1 MTEQGL
7 EKIKELEREMR
18 KLRNDAE
25 DIHSQIRDLLWD
37 EEEDS
42 QQLDGD
48 KVWLN
53 NKKNEAIKA
62 LSEWADEDKEHRS
75 VIIVAGCEI
84 GTHVAYNGA
93 DDNQVAALQEAIYRN
108 EHIKETCT
116 KALRFANVRAY

>member
-1 MTEQGL
+1 MTEQRL
-7 EKIKELEREMR
+7 EKLKELEREMR
-18 KLRNDAE
+18 KLRNDADE
-25 DIHSQIRDLLWD
+25 IHSQIRDMLWD
-37 EEEDS
+37 EEEDN

-53 NKKNEAIKA
+53 DKKSKAIKA

-116 KALRFANVRAY
+116 KALRFANLRFC